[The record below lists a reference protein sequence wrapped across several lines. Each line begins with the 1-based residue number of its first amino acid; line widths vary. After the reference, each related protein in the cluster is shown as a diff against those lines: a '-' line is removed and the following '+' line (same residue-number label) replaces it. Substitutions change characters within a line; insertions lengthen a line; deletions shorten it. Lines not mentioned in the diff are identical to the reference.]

1 MELFIIS
8 WLLFAGL
15 IAVWAG
21 SRGRSWAGFFLVSF
35 FGSPLL
41 AGIILLVMKDLN
53 EEAIQEAAKKR
64 AQEKADELAREER
77 AREHERQIEA
87 LQALRVPPSPPA
99 PPAAPARP
107 SVVDELE
114 RLGSLL
120 ERGLL
125 TEDEFKAQKAQLLSR
140 Q

>member
-21 SRGRSWAGFFLVSF
+21 SRGRNWAGFFLISF

-41 AGIILLVMKDLN
+41 AGIILLIIKDLN

-64 AQEKADELAREER
+64 AQERADEMAREER
-77 AREHERQIEA
+77 NREHERQLEA
-87 LQALRVPPSPPA
+87 LQALRVQPPA
-99 PPAAPARP
+99 PAPAPARP